1 MDHWSWYGRCNVTWT
16 NDPHFTSFHIR
27 SNNRMHRMQLDIGH
41 MVHRS
46 LHEIHHI
53 SQLLSSLCIHCCVP
67 ARASGASVLL
77 QSIGEVGKIQIVPS
91 WPLRWYSGGQS
102 TDNMV
107 CHTHP
112 SRYSIV
118 LIGMYRWDTYL
129 PLTERHALPAGM
141 YDSKDPGSVLTP
153 LRSPIQYD
161 SDFGA
166 SRKRHHAEDDS
177 MLSDMDSEFWGIIWS

>member
-1 MDHWSWYGRCNVTWT
+1 
-16 NDPHFTSFHIR
+16 
-27 SNNRMHRMQLDIGH
+27 MQLDIGH
-41 MVHRS
+41 MVHGS

-53 SQLLSSLCIHCCVP
+53 LQLLSLLCIHRCMP
-67 ARASGASVLL
+67 TRALGAAALL
-77 QSIGEVGKIQIVPS
+77 QSTGEVGKIQIVPS
-91 WPLRWYSGGQS
+91 QPLRRYSGGQL

-118 LIGMYRWDTYL
+118 LIGTYRWDAYL
-129 PLTERHALPAGM
+129 PLTERHTLPAGM

-153 LRSPIQYD
+153 LRSPFRYD

-166 SRKRHHAEDDS
+166 SRKQCCAKDDS
-177 MLSDMDSEFWGIIWS
+177 MLSDMDSEF

>member
-1 MDHWSWYGRCNVTWT
+1 MTWT

-27 SNNRMHRMQLDIGH
+27 SNNQMQLDIGH

-67 ARASGASVLL
+67 TRASGAAALL
-77 QSIGEVGKIQIVPS
+77 QSTGEVGKIQIVPS
-91 WPLRWYSGGQS
+91 RPLRWYSGGQS

-118 LIGMYRWDTYL
+118 LIGTYRWDTYL

-141 YDSKDPGSVLTP
+141 YDSKDPGSVLT
-153 LRSPIQYD
+153 LLQSPFWYD

-166 SRKRHHAEDDS
+166 SRK
-177 MLSDMDSEFWGIIWS
+177 

>member
-1 MDHWSWYGRCNVTWT
+1 
-16 NDPHFTSFHIR
+16 
-27 SNNRMHRMQLDIGH
+27 
-41 MVHRS
+41 MVHGS

-53 SQLLSSLCIHCCVP
+53 LQLLFSLCIYHCVP
-67 ARASGASVLL
+67 ARALGAEALL
-77 QSIGEVGKIQIVPS
+77 QSTGEVGKIQIVPS
-91 WPLRWYSGGQS
+91 WLLRWYSGGQL

-118 LIGMYRWDTYL
+118 LIGTYRWDAYL
-129 PLTERHALPAGM
+129 PLTERHNLPAGM
-141 YDSKDPGSVLTP
+141 YDSKDPGSVLT
-153 LRSPIQYD
+153 LLWSPFWYD

-166 SRKRHHAEDDS
+166 SRKRCRAEDDS